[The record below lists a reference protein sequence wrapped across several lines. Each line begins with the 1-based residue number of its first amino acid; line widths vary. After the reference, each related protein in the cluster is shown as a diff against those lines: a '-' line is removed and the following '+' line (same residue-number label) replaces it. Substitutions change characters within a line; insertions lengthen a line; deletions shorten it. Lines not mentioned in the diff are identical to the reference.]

1 MMSVALGRSETILIA
16 VDGTV
21 PSPVSTLSAIAVAGT
36 HSGVGKT
43 TVTLGLI
50 AALRRRGLVVQPFK
64 VGPDFIDPLHHS
76 QASGRRSRN
85 LDGWMLTPEVNEVRF
100 ARATGD
106 ADAAVVEGV
115 MGLYDGS
122 EGKSDRGSTA
132 EMAKLLNLPVLL
144 VVDAA

>member
-50 AALRRRGLVVQPFK
+50 AALRRRGSIVQPFK
-64 VGPDFIDPLHHS
+64 VGPDFIERP
-76 QASGRRSRN
+76 APRGCSGSALAEPRR
-85 LDGWMLTPEVNEVRF
+85 L
-100 ARATGD
+100 D
-106 ADAAVVEGV
+106 ADPRREPHV
-115 MGLYDGS
+115 
-122 EGKSDRGSTA
+122 
-132 EMAKLLNLPVLL
+132 
-144 VVDAA
+144 

>member
-50 AALRRRGLVVQPFK
+50 AALRRRGSVVQPFK
-64 VGPDFIDPLHHS
+64 VGPDLFVPWHI
-76 QASGRRSRN
+76 AFAAGRRPRN
-85 LDGWMLTPEVNEVRF
+85 LDSWLLTP
-100 ARATGD
+100 RANRT
-106 ADAAVVEGV
+106 
-115 MGLYDGS
+115 
-122 EGKSDRGSTA
+122 RWW
-132 EMAKLLNLPVLL
+132 
-144 VVDAA
+144 